1 MQILVNSD
9 NHIKGGESAAERV
22 QAIVEGAVDRFQTR
36 ITRIEVHLSD
46 TNGPKHGE
54 REKRTVIEARVA
66 GLRPIAVSHE
76 APTLLE
82 AIEGAADKLTRAL
95 EHTLGRLDETAGPS
109 PPEQNIASVDELQA
123 LERSERRGR

>member
-66 GLRPIAVSHE
+66 GLRPVAVSHE

-95 EHTLGRLDETAGPS
+95 EHTLGRLDETAGKS
-109 PPEQNIASVDELQA
+109 PPEQNIASVEELQA